1 MGSIQWS
8 NTTEMLKSFLIAA
21 IVAVASAEP
30 WSVSYGNGHVNRA
43 NLYNNG
49 VNLYNNRVW
58 PVVRNTWGGRTWG
71 KRSADAEPEAD
82 AWSVGYAGRA
92 NLYNINN
99 ANLYNNR
106 VWPVVRNTWGGR
118 RTWGKRSAD
127 AEPEADAWSVGYAGR
142 ANLYNI
148 NYANLYNNRVWPV
161 VRSTW

>member
-30 WSVSYGNGHVNRA
+30 WSVSYGNGYVNRA

-92 NLYNINN
+92 NYYN
-99 ANLYNNR
+99 
-106 VWPVVRNTWGGR
+106 T
-118 RTWGKRSAD
+118 
-127 AEPEADAWSVGYAGR
+127 R

-148 NYANLYNNRVWPV
+148 NRANRYSNRNNLAYPY
-161 VRSTW
+161 